1 MFTLHHKVVTKQRAI
16 MKKSIFQDGQ
26 KKVKSKMFKRK
37 SNQKWSNES
46 QIKVKSKMV
55 NNSANTKKV
64 NKYLSSQIIELKV

>member
-1 MFTLHHKVVTKQRAI
+1 

-46 QIKVKSKMV
+46 QIKDSQKKVKSKMV